1 MNRDVDQNLNLK
13 LGFENGK
20 EGRNTI
26 KHKMDL

>member
-1 MNRDVDQNLNLK
+1 VDQNLNLK

-26 KHKMDL
+26 KHKRNL